1 MAGDALCVATQ
12 MGEES
17 KLAVDASARA
27 AAALA
32 AIERQEKE
40 VLCRPF
46 PTCISPL
53 PIGHTLSQLLTDG
66 VVTTVRRMPS
76 GSG

>member
-1 MAGDALCVATQ
+1 MAGDALRGATQ
-12 MGEES
+12 MGGEA

-40 VLCRPF
+40 VLCRPC